1 MRGQMQVNVALNTLK
16 VDEGAGET
24 APARR
29 PADTEKLEARLA
41 RTEAELLASQSLRYR
56 VFYEEMGA
64 QPTAEMAAAKRDFD
78 HFDPFCDHL
87 LVLDHGK
94 QENGQPLVVGT
105 YRLLREEVARAHG
118 GFYSASEF
126 DLAMLDRNRKP
137 DDNFLE
143 LGRSCVA
150 VEYRTNAVIQ
160 FLWRAIAGYIVEH
173 KISLM
178 FGCGSLPGVDLDA
191 LSVPLSYLH
200 HNHLAPPERRVRAL
214 PERFVPMDRIARDQL
229 NPREAKRTLPPLI
242 KGYLSLGG
250 YIGEGAVIDPEFKTV
265 DCFIMV
271 PCDTL
276 TERYIARYRRDQGE
290 AE

>member
-1 MRGQMQVNVALNTLK
+1 VNVALNTLK
-16 VDEGAGET
+16 VDDGVSEAI
-24 APARR
+24 PARR
-29 PADTEKLEARLA
+29 PADTDKLEARLA
-41 RTEAELLASQSLRYR
+41 RTEAELLASQALRYR
-56 VFYEEMGA
+56 VFYDEMGA
-64 QPTAEMAAAKRDFD
+64 QPTPELAAAKRDFD
-78 HFDPFCDHL
+78 DFDPFCDHL
-87 LVLDHGK
+87 LVFDHGD
-94 QENGQPLVVGT
+94 GSRPPVVVGT
-105 YRLLREEVARAHG
+105 YRLLRESVAKAHG

-126 DLAMLDRNRKP
+126 DIAMLDRDRRP

-150 VEYRTNAVIQ
+150 PEYRTNAVIQ

-178 FGCGSLPGVDLDA
+178 FGCGSFHGIDPDA
-191 LSVPLSYLH
+191 LAVPLSYLH
-200 HNHLAPPERRVRAL
+200 HYHLAPAERRVRAL
-214 PERFVPMDRIARDQL
+214 PSRFVTMDRIPKDQL

-250 YIGEGAVIDPEFKTV
+250 YIGDGAVIDPEFQTV

-276 TERYIARYRRDQGE
+276 TERYIHRYRREQTE